1 MDRIVNLPLKRL
13 AICRSQLIADFHPP
27 AGFHLL
33 AVDANRTTIV
43 FERDLIDFQD
53 VLIDMIRTVLGT
65 TFESPLLDL
74 KIRRGDRIGID
85 FFGKNEFD
93 PSIDRMHP

>member
-1 MDRIVNLPLKRL
+1 
-13 AICRSQLIADFHPP
+13 
-27 AGFHLL
+27 
-33 AVDANRTTIV
+33 
-43 FERDLIDFQD
+43 
-53 VLIDMIRTVLGT
+53 
-65 TFESPLLDL
+65 LLDL